1 MSVSFT
7 RHYEFENFRL
17 EGEARRLWQDGKA
30 VKLTAKLFDLLVY
43 LIENCNHI
51 VSQDEL
57 LKHVWPGLSVEANNV
72 RVTIRQLRILLGDKF
87 AAPKFITTIPKS
99 GYRFIAAVTNIAPQS
114 SRSSATLQTTER
126 PQRKEELE
134 AEQFYL
140 KGRQLIESHEPHAV
154 EKGLGFLREAVRLNP
169 QMIEAWVGIA
179 DIYIYLGHFHI
190 NSPHNVYPLA
200 EQALHKALAIN
211 PKYPAALGSL
221 GSIKL
226 LYHWQGKE
234 AAKLLRRAVRLLP
247 PSEMVHYQLGLL
259 GMMTENAKL
268 AIDNM
273 QRAIELSPLFFPAIT
288 GLAQALGLAGRTEEA
303 REILQNLI
311 TLEEQLNFGHYYLS
325 RIYLNEGRLEAAL
338 EAAEQACRLLR
349 HPMTFS
355 LQGYIRARMG
365 QRREARAM
373 LQNLREL
380 GKRKFLSPYYLAE
393 VYLGLGDYDRALPY
407 LEAAYDMRMPQLFR
421 LRLEP
426 TFRTLMA
433 DDRMTSLLHRIRL
446 T

>member
-1 MSVSFT
+1 MSNALSLNY
-7 RHYEFENFRL
+7 HFENFRL
-17 EGEARRLWQDGKA
+17 ECGPRRLWQDDKFI
-30 VKLTAKLFDLLVY
+30 KLTAKSFELLRY
-43 LIENCNHI
+43 LIENRDRI

-57 LKHVWPGLSVEANNV
+57 LTQVWAGLSVEANNV
-72 RVTIRQLRILLGDKF
+72 RVTIRQLRISLDDKI
-87 AAPKFITTIPKS
+87 AAPKLIATIPKS
-99 GYRFIAAVTNIAPQS
+99 GYRFIAAVAESSPENALAP
-114 SRSSATLQTTER
+114 ALLPTILQPR
-126 PQRKEELE
+126 QKEELE

-140 KGRQLIESHEPHAV
+140 KGRRLIESHEPHAF
-154 EKGLGFLREAVRLNP
+154 EKGLGFLREAVRLHP
-169 QMIEAWVGIA
+169 QMIEAWVSIA
-179 DIYIYLGHFHI
+179 DSYIYLGHFHI
-190 NSPHNVYPLA
+190 NSPHDVYPLA

-226 LYHWQGKE
+226 LYYWQGKE
-234 AAKLLRRAVRLLP
+234 AAKLLRRAVQLPP
-247 PSEMVHYQLGLL
+247 PSEMVYYQLGLL
-259 GMMTENAKL
+259 GMMTENTKM

-303 REILQNLI
+303 LEKLQNLI

-325 RIYLNEGRLEAAL
+325 RIYLNNGKLAEAL
-338 EAAEQACRLLR
+338 EAAARACALLR
-349 HPMTFS
+349 HPMTFG
-355 LQGYIRARMG
+355 LHGYITARMG
-365 QRREARAM
+365 QRQAARAI
-373 LQNLREL
+373 LRDLREL

-393 VYLGLGDYDRALPY
+393 VYLGLGDYDRALPH

-426 TFRTLMA
+426 TFRTIIA
-433 DDRMTSLLHRIRL
+433 DDRMTSLIRRIKL